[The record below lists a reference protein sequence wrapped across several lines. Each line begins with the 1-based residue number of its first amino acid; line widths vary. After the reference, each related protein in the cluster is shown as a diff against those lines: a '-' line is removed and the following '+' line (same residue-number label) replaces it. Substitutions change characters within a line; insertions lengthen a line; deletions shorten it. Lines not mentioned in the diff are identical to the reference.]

1 MAFALNGGKLPH
13 IQRHEKKNLVSQW
26 PKFILKITIAWHN
39 MKRSFDQ
46 RKNINQSCKMGED
59 WRTVFPL
66 NYWYVLGV
74 EAKLHDWAERPVS
87 SALASR
93 SEKEPSRE
101 TRTEQ
106 AKALASYCCIVEFH
120 VTKRS
125 FVSDYL
131 AQKHLHLRAMM

>member
-1 MAFALNGGKLPH
+1 MAGSYLTSSAM
-13 IQRHEKKNLVSQW
+13 KKTNLVSQW

-93 SEKEPSRE
+93 SEKEPSKPRLW
-101 TRTEQ
+101 Q
-106 AKALASYCCIVEFH
+106 ATAVSWNFMLQNGASS
-120 VTKRS
+120 VTT
-125 FVSDYL
+125 
-131 AQKHLHLRAMM
+131 